1 MHRRLALWFGS
12 LLLALIAG
20 FLAVFGRDA
29 IADPGT
35 AVLISGL
42 VAAATL
48 SIVGGTV
55 ESITIGPRTLRW
67 NVLLGAADVVL
78 AAVVIL
84 SGLRAFGTGGT
95 DAGLFAVAASIGGLS
110 LAWFGLQ
117 IAREGR
123 HIELEPT
130 PSRGR
135 VVGTAALVV
144 ASVVAGLLV
153 TTVV

>member
-1 MHRRLALWFGS
+1 MHRRLAPWFGS
-12 LLLALIAG
+12 LLLALVAG
-20 FLAVFGRDA
+20 FLAGFGRDA
-29 IADPGT
+29 IADPVI

-42 VAAATL
+42 VAAAML

-67 NVLLGAADVVL
+67 NVLLGVADVVL
-78 AAVVIL
+78 AVVVIL

-117 IAREGR
+117 TARNSR
-123 HIELEPT
+123 HIELEPA

-135 VVGTAALVV
+135 VVGIAALVV
-144 ASVVAGLLV
+144 ASVVGGLLIA
-153 TTVV
+153 TVV

>member
-1 MHRRLALWFGS
+1 MHRRLAPWFGG

-29 IADPGT
+29 IADPGI

-42 VAAATL
+42 VAAAML

-84 SGLRAFGTGGT
+84 SGLRALGTGGT
-95 DAGLFAVAASIGGLS
+95 DAGLFAVAASLGGLS

-117 IAREGR
+117 TARDSR
-123 HIELEPT
+123 HVDLEPA
-130 PSRGR
+130 PSRAR
-135 VVGTAALVV
+135 VVAIAGLAIAALVGGTRI
-144 ASVVAGLLV
+144 AMLV
-153 TTVV
+153 